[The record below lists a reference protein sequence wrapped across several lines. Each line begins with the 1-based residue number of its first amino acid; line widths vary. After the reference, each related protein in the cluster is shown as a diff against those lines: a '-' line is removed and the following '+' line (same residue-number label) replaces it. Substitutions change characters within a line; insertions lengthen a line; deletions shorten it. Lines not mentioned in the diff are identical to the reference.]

1 RPFPFEPENISL
13 SVSRGLGLHRERCW
27 AGERR
32 GPPVSR
38 IRVLWCNLKWQPS
51 DRSISTTGRRD
62 LGCTF
67 DLDEVLRLLGLS
79 EADLSWRHP
88 EVETPAAWGIWRQDD
103 HGHKYLVQI
112 VG

>member
-1 RPFPFEPENISL
+1 MQ
-13 SVSRGLGLHRERCW
+13 HRHTGGKGTLIVTSQFTE
-27 AGERR
+27 
-32 GPPVSR
+32 S
-38 IRVLWCNLKWQPS
+38 PS
-51 DRSISTTGRRD
+51 A
-62 LGCTF
+62 

-112 VG
+112 VGFEEGARLLAARLEAAGHKQTYWVQRVESGSQAN